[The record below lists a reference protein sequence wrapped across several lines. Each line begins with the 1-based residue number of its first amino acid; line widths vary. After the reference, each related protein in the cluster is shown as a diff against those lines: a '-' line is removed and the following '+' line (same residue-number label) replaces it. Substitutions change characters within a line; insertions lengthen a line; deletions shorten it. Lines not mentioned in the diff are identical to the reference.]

1 MQSRSFLAVAGLFV
15 LLAGGGACTKKKE
28 APATEVAA
36 AVVPGSP
43 DCYNNAGASA
53 CPRDPSDPSGL
64 PQAGTVCAL
73 PVCDTCGSAT
83 APAYRDFSG
92 AAQTGW
98 CICVEKS
105 DGTGIRTYS
114 CGPRPWGSGGG

>member
-1 MQSRSFLAVAGLFV
+1 MQSRAFLTIVAFV
-15 LLAGGGACTKKKE
+15 LAGGACSKNKGSTPVE
-28 APATEVAA
+28 AV

-43 DCYNNAGASA
+43 DCYKNAGTT

-73 PVCDTCGSAT
+73 PVCHSCGSGT
-83 APAYRDFSG
+83 APAYRDFTGS
-92 AAQTGW
+92 AQAGW

-105 DGTGIRTYS
+105 DGTGVRTYS
-114 CGPRPWGSGGG
+114 CRSQPWASGGG